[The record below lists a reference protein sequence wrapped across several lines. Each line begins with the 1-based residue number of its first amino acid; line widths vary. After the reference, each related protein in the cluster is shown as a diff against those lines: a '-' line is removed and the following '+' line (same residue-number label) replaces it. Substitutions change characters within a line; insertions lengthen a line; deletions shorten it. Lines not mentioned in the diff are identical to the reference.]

1 MQPMWYLRPV
11 QPRTGLRERK
21 KAQTRAALS
30 LAAMRLATE
39 RGVDGVTT
47 DEIADAANVSVRT
60 FHNYFVSKEE
70 AIVAP
75 YRALVA
81 VAVDVLHSRPPEEPI
96 LRSLEDVAVGLVG
109 GAIALPDEAAV
120 TAEQLWLSPRMASY
134 RPVLVVEL
142 IGLLVGP
149 VARRTRTDPEADLYP
164 RLVAAV
170 AAAAILTVFE
180 SRPGRDGG
188 PEGRVRLVRDAFAL
202 LRAGFPE
209 PEATTVDHPPRAP

>member
-1 MQPMWYLRPV
+1 MWYLRPV

-47 DEIADAANVSVRT
+47 DEIAEAANVSVRT
-60 FHNYFVSKEE
+60 FHNYFASKEE

-81 VAVDVLHSRPPEEPI
+81 VAVDELLARPPDEPI
-96 LRSLEDVAVGLVG
+96 LHALEHVAVGLVG
-109 GAIALPDEAAV
+109 GTIALPDEAAV
-120 TAEQLWLSPRMASY
+120 DAERLWLSPRMTSY

-142 IGLLVGP
+142 IGLLVDP

-164 RLVAAV
+164 RLVAA
-170 AAAAILTVFE
+170 AAAATILTVFE
-180 SRPGRDGG
+180 SRPGRDGE
-188 PEGRVRLVRDAFAL
+188 PDDRVHLVRDAFAL

-209 PEATTVDHPPRAP
+209 PRATGADRP